1 MSQTLLQIVNR
12 AQGMLN
18 LPITTTVYANQ
29 GDAQKQLV
37 ALSNTEG
44 DILAKDHPWQR
55 LTVER
60 SFTTTATN
68 QQTNETLP
76 AAFDRVV
83 DETLWNRTTKQPV
96 YGPLSPRIWQGQLGL
111 GISSLYSS
119 YRLRG
124 NSFYFTPVPTAAQ
137 NIYYEYQSNQWCETS
152 GGTGQSAWAAD
163 TDVSRLPDLVMTL
176 GLVWR
181 WLEAKGFDYSNR
193 HDEYE
198 REKQKAKARDGT
210 RRHLSMV
217 GPPDGYSPLAP
228 TIADGSWNI

>member
-1 MSQTLLQIVNR
+1 MTLLSIVNR

-60 SFTTTATN
+60 TFTTTATE

-76 AAFDRVV
+76 AAFDRIVN
-83 DETLWNRTTKQPV
+83 ETLWNRSLSQPV
-96 YGPLSPRIWQGQLGL
+96 YGPLSPRIWQANK
-111 GISSLYSS
+111 GIGTTSIWPS

-124 NSFYFTPVPTAAQ
+124 NSFYFTPAPTAGQ
-137 NIYYEYQSNQWCETS
+137 DIYYEYQSNQWCESS

-163 TDVSRLPDLVMTL
+163 SDVSRLPDLVITL

-193 HDEYE
+193 YDEYM

-217 GPPDGYSPLAP
+217 GPPDFYSPVGP
-228 TIADGSWNI
+228 SISDGNWPI

>member
-44 DILAKDHPWQR
+44 DILAKDYPWQR

-111 GISSLYSS
+111 PLKTSTTSINPIS
-119 YRLRG
+119 G
-124 NSFYFTPVPTAAQ
+124 A
-137 NIYYEYQSNQWCETS
+137 
-152 GGTGQSAWAAD
+152 
-163 TDVSRLPDLVMTL
+163 RLP
-176 GLVWR
+176 
-181 WLEAKGFDYSNR
+181 A
-193 HDEYE
+193 
-198 REKQKAKARDGT
+198 
-210 RRHLSMV
+210 
-217 GPPDGYSPLAP
+217 GPDRAHGRQIPMCHACL
-228 TIADGSWNI
+228 IW